1 MLENYH
7 MIALQNM
14 IYGFECH
21 LIAVYPETFD
31 RFELE
36 DIGNSLLLMNL
47 VSLKYFMQSFKFDL
61 YNKCHPSV
69 RFCSTHNGV

>member
-21 LIAVYPETFD
+21 LIAVYPENFD

-47 VSLKYFMQSFKFDL
+47 VSLKYFMQSF
-61 YNKCHPSV
+61 
-69 RFCSTHNGV
+69 